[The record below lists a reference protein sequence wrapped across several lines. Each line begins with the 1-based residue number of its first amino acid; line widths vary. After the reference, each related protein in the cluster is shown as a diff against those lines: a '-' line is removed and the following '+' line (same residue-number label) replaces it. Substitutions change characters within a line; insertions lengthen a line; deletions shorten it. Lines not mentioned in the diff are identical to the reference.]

1 MKKKIV
7 YLVLIILGVV
17 FTVGY
22 FRYNPTVN
30 IINTIPA
37 SAESVI
43 RINLREVEYIM
54 IKDVLKHPLS
64 YFDFKK
70 TTSSGSK
77 KTISLINQI
86 EIPKNLFFY
95 TNSKSLKNTWISSA
109 VEIKNKE
116 KLFEFFKQE
125 GVVKK
130 NKETV
135 AYFAYKK
142 FNYFVKGDELKM
154 MFSYNDITKTELI
167 IDTVFKEGSYLKE
180 SNKDLLKLK
189 NSKGL
194 IAMYVK
200 NNGFFE
206 LKKQSQKILIEG
218 ELNNNLF
225 LPYEAVENEQVLAL
239 VSGRVNQEFASGFIK
254 KKQKDK
260 FKKLTNLSLDSINNY
275 WNGELDFSIK
285 SFENKTD
292 TITTYE
298 YDDDFN
304 KIEKKS
310 VDVKIIPNINFRI
323 GGSTIFDYLYSKKS
337 IQNVEGENIAVLNPL
352 FKTYASKGG
361 KEAVLHSVPNGIN
374 NFKEKGSNKFLFLLN
389 VERYLEKD
397 RGLYSVTN
405 KYLKQIRK
413 VRATIT
419 KNNEIKVVIDL
430 KSASLKT
437 VLQ

>member
-1 MKKKIV
+1 M
-7 YLVLIILGVV
+7 Y
-17 FTVGY
+17 
-22 FRYNPTVN
+22 
-30 IINTIPA
+30 
-37 SAESVI
+37 
-43 RINLREVEYIM
+43 
-54 IKDVLKHPLS
+54 
-64 YFDFKK
+64 
-70 TTSSGSK
+70 
-77 KTISLINQI
+77 
-86 EIPKNLFFY
+86 
-95 TNSKSLKNTWISSA
+95 
-109 VEIKNKE
+109 IKNK
-116 KLFEFFKQE
+116 
-125 GVVKK
+125 
-130 NKETV
+130 
-135 AYFAYKK
+135 
-142 FNYFVKGDELKM
+142 
-154 MFSYNDITKTELI
+154 
-167 IDTVFKEGSYLKE
+167 
-180 SNKDLLKLK
+180 
-189 NSKGL
+189 
-194 IAMYVK
+194 
-200 NNGFFE
+200 GFFE
-206 LKKQSQKILIEG
+206 LKKKSQKILIEG
-218 ELNNNLF
+218 ELSNNLF

-254 KKQKDK
+254 KRQKDK

-361 KEAVLHSVPNGIN
+361 KEAVLHSVLNGVN
-374 NFKEKGSNKFLFLLN
+374 DFKERGSNKFSFLLN

-413 VRATIT
+413 VRATVT

-430 KSASLKT
+430 KSTSLKAI
-437 VLQ
+437 L